1 MSLRRLLP
9 VGILLAVSAWSVRAP
24 PIDSITRTDIAVQVA
39 ADGSLTLTDTF
50 DVSFVSPKHGPYL
63 VARGGSVPVPSW

>member
-1 MSLRRLLP
+1 M
-9 VGILLAVSAWSVRAP
+9 
-24 PIDSITRTDIAVQVA
+24 TRVDLAVQVA
-39 ADGSLTLTDTF
+39 ADWSLSVTDTF